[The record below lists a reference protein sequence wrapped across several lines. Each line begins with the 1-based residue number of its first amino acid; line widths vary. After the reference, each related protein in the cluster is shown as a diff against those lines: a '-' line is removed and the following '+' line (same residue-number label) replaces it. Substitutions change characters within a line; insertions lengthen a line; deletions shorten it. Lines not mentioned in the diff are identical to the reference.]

1 MSFDEDKVSKDEQP
15 LPGDYFPKATAFN
28 EKWVKRLG
36 GFDISKDS
44 DWWQALVVTEDT
56 TKNTTKNTRVVR
68 WYRWELKYGNWQP
81 TLALSKVNHLDFVDL
96 KRKIELLKEIYK
108 IK

>member
-1 MSFDEDKVSKDEQP
+1 MSFDQDKVSKDEQP
-15 LPGDYFPKATAFN
+15 MPGDYYPKSLPFY
-28 EKWVKRLG
+28 EKFAKRLG

-56 TKNTTKNTRVVR
+56 TKNTRVVR

-81 TLALSKVNHLDFVDL
+81 TVALSKVNHLDFDEIKRKVDL
-96 KRKIELLKEIYK
+96 LKKIYK
-108 IK
+108 IN